1 MQTHGELV
9 EWSSILDVL
18 EGRVQVTKLTVDLGG
33 GLLGRLD
40 LRAESSDI
48 QEVSECVAIDLEL
61 TRRNWAPIC

>member
-18 EGRVQVTKLTVDLGG
+18 EGRVQVTKLTVDLGC

-40 LRAESSDI
+40 LRAESSNI
-48 QEVSECVAIDLEL
+48 Q
-61 TRRNWAPIC
+61 